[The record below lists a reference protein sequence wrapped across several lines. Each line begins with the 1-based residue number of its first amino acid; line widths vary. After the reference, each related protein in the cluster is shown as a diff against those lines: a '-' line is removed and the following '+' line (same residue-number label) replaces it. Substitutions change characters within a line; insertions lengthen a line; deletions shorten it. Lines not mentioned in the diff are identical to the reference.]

1 MLNALLERQKK
12 SLEEKRALVDS
23 CTKVEE
29 AQNLANE
36 IRSLEDEIKKT
47 EDAIK
52 EEEQRSSN
60 EVKVV
65 HKGKM
70 SNGQENRGEALEDSM
85 EFREAFAEWCKSG
98 KWNFR
103 ADESIKVDDVL
114 KVIPNT
120 VYNEFIKELKAYG
133 QLYAK
138 VRKISVKG
146 GVEFPI
152 ENLVPT
158 VNWVAEGTSSGRQK
172 APQLKFSV
180 SFSYYTAEAKI
191 AQSLLSEI
199 VSLPILE
206 KEIGRL
212 LAEAFVKEFDKVIVN
227 GTGSGQPLGILNDT
241 RVPAANKIDMDET
254 EVADWTSFRKK
265 IFANVPLAC
274 KRRGI
279 VLMTNGTWESEIMTL
294 RDMANRPLYNETY
307 NPVDGERICRFNG
320 YEVVLVED
328 DVLKSFSDASD
339 GDAFMIVF
347 DPQSYVINSNLKLGM
362 RRYYDEEKNEW
373 VNKGLTIVDGKLLN
387 TQNCFI
393 ISKKISKK
401 V

>member
-1 MLNALLERQKK
+1 
-12 SLEEKRALVDS
+12 
-23 CTKVEE
+23 
-29 AQNLANE
+29 
-36 IRSLEDEIKKT
+36 
-47 EDAIK
+47 
-52 EEEQRSSN
+52 
-60 EVKVV
+60 
-65 HKGKM
+65 
-70 SNGQENRGEALEDSM
+70 
-85 EFREAFAEWCKSG
+85 
-98 KWNFR
+98 
-103 ADESIKVDDVL
+103 
-114 KVIPNT
+114 
-120 VYNEFIKELKAYG
+120 
-133 QLYAK
+133 
-138 VRKISVKG
+138 
-146 GVEFPI
+146 
-152 ENLVPT
+152 
-158 VNWVAEGTSSGRQK
+158 
-172 APQLKFSV
+172 
-180 SFSYYTAEAKI
+180 
-191 AQSLLSEI
+191 
-199 VSLPILE
+199 
-206 KEIGRL
+206 
-212 LAEAFVKEFDKVIVN
+212 
-227 GTGSGQPLGILNDT
+227 
-241 RVPAANKIDMDET
+241 MDET

-387 TQNCFI
+387 TQNYFI